1 MAGRYKMVLYTLF
14 VCPYDL
20 CVNAKDTIQ
29 ISMKEDN
36 SVDFSKIIFRQGT
49 ESGTNERKWKRQE
62 INFET
67 ETSRINV
74 NLNKSFIFIKC
85 ILFVNTI

>member
-1 MAGRYKMVLYTLF
+1 VAGRYKMIVYTLF

-20 CVNAKDTIQ
+20 CVNANDEIR

-36 SVDFSKIIFRQGT
+36 SLDFSKTLFRLGT
-49 ESGTNERKWKRQE
+49 ESGTRERKWRRQE
-62 INFET
+62 FTFET

-74 NLNKSFIFIKC
+74 FK
-85 ILFVNTI
+85 